1 MISIRV
7 FRFIFVHAQVCL
19 PNGFGERVYAVYAAK
34 ADIKLH
40 LGVIRQFCLLYGASA
55 LLSIGRAHV

>member
-1 MISIRV
+1 MISVRV
-7 FRFIFVHAQVCL
+7 FRFILVHAQVCL

-40 LGVIRQFCLLYGASA
+40 LGVIRQFCLLHGASE
-55 LLSIGRAHV
+55 LL

>member
-1 MISIRV
+1 MIYIRV

-40 LGVIRQFCLLYGASA
+40 LGVIRAIFVFCTAR
-55 LLSIGRAHV
+55 LSCFKRS

>member
-1 MISIRV
+1 MIYIRV

-19 PNGFGERVYAVYAAK
+19 PNGFGERVYAVYTAK

-40 LGVIRQFCLLYGASA
+40 LGVIRAI
-55 LLSIGRAHV
+55 LSPARRV

>member
-1 MISIRV
+1 MIYIRV

-19 PNGFGERVYAVYAAK
+19 PNSFGERVYAVYTAK

-40 LGVIRQFCLLYGASA
+40 LGAIRQFCLLHGASE
-55 LLSIGRAHV
+55 LL